1 MWQIGD
7 HKFLAF
13 FLSFFNIAAFWKV
26 HHQFFQFISRVDYK
40 MFRYNNTWLLFIVLL
55 PFTTSLIGTYFR
67 DVPAMFCYSAN
78 TFLITVFQNQIWN
91 YVTSKPE
98 FLKKELDAKT
108 NYANKMA
115 CNVAMF

>member
-1 MWQIGD
+1 
-7 HKFLAF
+7 
-13 FLSFFNIAAFWKV
+13 
-26 HHQFFQFISRVDYK
+26 